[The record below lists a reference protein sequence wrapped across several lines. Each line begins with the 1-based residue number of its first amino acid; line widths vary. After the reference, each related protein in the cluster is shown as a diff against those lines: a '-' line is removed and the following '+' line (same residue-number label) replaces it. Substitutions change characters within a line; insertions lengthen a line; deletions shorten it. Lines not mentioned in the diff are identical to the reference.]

1 MQICMILRDVVLFH
15 YFQII
20 CLWTMATRGN
30 GIKKNAK
37 KQKVR
42 FKKIYSQNGAGR
54 MELSAYQI
62 AELTQL
68 RMTTNQEAS

>member
-1 MQICMILRDVVLFH
+1 
-15 YFQII
+15 
-20 CLWTMATRGN
+20 MATRGN